1 MPQRDVGGE
10 ELFVLVVYGAL
21 LLGTLLAVLE
31 TFLG

>member
-1 MPQRDVGGE
+1 MGKRRVGRE

-31 TFLG
+31 DLLG